1 MGQVDSVT
9 KAYVQ
14 HNVVFADIFNQFIYD
29 GRQVI
34 QPDNLRELDTTALG
48 RGRNGKMLQKNRDVL
63 KLAMKTDGRTAYCIL
78 GVENQTKI
86 HYAMVVRNM
95 LYDALRLDEQVRHI
109 CTRNGKNKK
118 YRNEAEFLGRFTKED
133 RILPVITVVI
143 HFGPEPW
150 DGATELRELYAC
162 DDEAIM
168 RLAPGYKLNLIDP
181 AHMSE
186 NEITQYKT
194 GMREIMQYLKY
205 ANDKELLQAAVNN
218 NPRFQNV
225 DRETAN
231 VINVTANAGLKYTDT
246 EEMINMCKAIED
258 MRAESKAEGREEMR
272 REMHSAIEDMRA
284 ESKAEGRAE
293 GREEGRAEGH
303 VEGRAEGRFTTLLE
317 AVRNIMSTLHY
328 DQQKA
333 MDLLKVP
340 ADMRAKMSMLL

>member
-1 MGQVDSVT
+1 
-9 KAYVQ
+9 
-14 HNVVFADIFNQFIYD
+14 
-29 GRQVI
+29 
-34 QPDNLRELDTTALG
+34 
-48 RGRNGKMLQKNRDVL
+48 
-63 KLAMKTDGRTAYCIL
+63 
-78 GVENQTKI
+78 
-86 HYAMVVRNM
+86 
-95 LYDALRLDEQVRHI
+95 
-109 CTRNGKNKK
+109 
-118 YRNEAEFLGRFTKED
+118 
-133 RILPVITVVI
+133 
-143 HFGPEPW
+143 
-150 DGATELRELYAC
+150 
-162 DDEAIM
+162 M